1 MIYAIARCILYPGY
15 TVVITTPVKN
25 QSKNFVANVEKLMRK
40 SHNLRNEIE
49 NYKAG
54 TNESYIRFKNG
65 SQIVA
70 MTFSE
75 GALGQKIMWP
85 TI

>member
-1 MIYAIARCILYPGY
+1 
-15 TVVITTPVKN
+15 
-25 QSKNFVANVEKLMRK
+25 MRK